1 MPELYEDGV
10 VGKCMDVCV
19 DYVGPGSSFTLFSFD
34 MPILNFEVIIPWW
47 MSIMSAILDLGFT
60 GPAEVGLVLG
70 WLRCSGASIWLLA
83 MDLSWQEQQ

>member
-1 MPELYEDGV
+1 
-10 VGKCMDVCV
+10 
-19 DYVGPGSSFTLFSFD
+19 
-34 MPILNFEVIIPWW
+34 MPILNFEAVIPWW
-47 MSIMSAILDLGFT
+47 MSIMSAILDLGFA